1 MLKKGHKQTKVKEVM
16 GLNYSPCRKCEVL
29 IDGQVFPSV
38 KSITGLKKKKNI
50 RNCEK
55 SQLYS

>member
-1 MLKKGHKQTKVKEVM
+1 MMLKEGHKQAKVKEVM

-38 KSITGLKKKKNI
+38 KSITGLKKKKKI
-50 RNCEK
+50 
-55 SQLYS
+55 